1 MRAPNKIFLLDS
13 KPSGELEPED
23 QVSPIISDTQVM
35 LFTSVTPVTL
45 DHTLTVVIFC
55 FPSVGF
61 CFLIIKAMYVCY
73 IKFGNDKGKL
83 KVIQSTVNILRY
95 FL

>member
-1 MRAPNKIFLLDS
+1 MRAPNKILSVDS
-13 KPSGELEPED
+13 KPSGELEPGN

-35 LFTSVTPVTL
+35 LFTSVSTVTL
-45 DHTLTVVIFC
+45 DHTLTVMIFC

-73 IKFGNDKGKL
+73 IKFGKYKGKG
-83 KVIQSTVNILRY
+83 KVLLT
-95 FL
+95 F

>member
-1 MRAPNKIFLLDS
+1 MQAQNKTFLLDS
-13 KPSGELEPED
+13 KPSGGLEPED
-23 QVSPIISDTQVM
+23 QVSPVIFDTRLM

-45 DHTLTVVIFC
+45 DHTLTVMIFC

-61 CFLIIKAMYVCY
+61 CFLIIKAMYFCY
-73 IKFGNDKGKL
+73 IKFGKYKGKL